1 MGRTIED
8 LNSYLNQLDLPYEEV
23 KPGMWVIHDEQDQV
37 DNIFVTFSDPLVVF
51 RVKIMDAPTNPEKK
65 AELCEELLKINA
77 TEMIAGA
84 YGLEGNAVVITDTLQ
99 SENLDYNEFQAS
111 VDALTMA
118 ISQHYP
124 LLSKYQQSKN

>member
-23 KPGMWVIHDEQDQV
+23 KPGMWVIHDEQDKV

>member
-8 LNSYLNQLDLPYEEV
+8 FNSYLNQLDLPFEEV
-23 KPGMWVIHDEQDQV
+23 KPGMWVIHDEEDKV

-51 RVKIMDAPTNPEKK
+51 RVKIMDAPTNPIKK

-124 LLSKYQQSKN
+124 LLSKYQQKN

>member
-8 LNSYLNQLDLPYEEV
+8 LNSYLNQLDLPFEEV
-23 KPGMWVIHDEQDQV
+23 KPGMWVIHDEQDKV

-51 RVKIMDAPTNPEKK
+51 RVKIMDAPTNPAKK

>member
-8 LNSYLNQLDLPYEEV
+8 MNSYLNQLDMPYDE
-23 KPGMWVIHDEQDQV
+23 KAPGMWIIHDQEENI

-51 RVKIMDAPTNPEKK
+51 RVKLMDAPTDPKMR
-65 AELCEELLKINA
+65 AEMCEALLRLNA
-77 TEMIAGA
+77 TEMLAGA
-84 YGLEGNAVVITDTLQ
+84 YGLEGNAVVLTDTLQ

-124 LLSKYQQSKN
+124 MLSKYQQKN

>member
-8 LNSYLNQLDLPYEEV
+8 MNSYLNQLDMPYDEV
-23 KPGMWVIHDEQDQV
+23 NHGMWIIHDQKDQI
-37 DNIFVTFSDPLVVF
+37 DNIIVTFSEPIVVF
-51 RVKIMDAPTNPEKK
+51 RVKIMEAPTDKVQR
-65 AELCEELLKINA
+65 AELCEELLRLNA

-84 YGLEGNAVVITDTLQ
+84 YGIDGNSVVLTDTLQ

-124 LLSKYQQSKN
+124 HLSKYQQQKN

>member
-8 LNSYLNQLDLPYEEV
+8 FNSYLNQLDLPFEEV
-23 KPGMWVIHDEQDQV
+23 QPGMWVIHDEEDKV

-51 RVKIMDAPTNPEKK
+51 RVKIMDAPTNPTKK

-84 YGLEGNAVVITDTLQ
+84 YGLEGNSVVITDTLQ

-124 LLSKYQQSKN
+124 LLSKYQQKN

>member
-8 LNSYLNQLDLPYEEV
+8 FNSYLNQLDLPFEEV
-23 KPGMWVIHDEQDQV
+23 RPGMWVIHDEEDKV

-51 RVKIMDAPTNPEKK
+51 RVKIMDAPTNPIQK

-84 YGLEGNAVVITDTLQ
+84 YGLEGNSVVITDTLQ

-118 ISQHYP
+118 ISHHYP
-124 LLSKYQQSKN
+124 LLSKYQQKN